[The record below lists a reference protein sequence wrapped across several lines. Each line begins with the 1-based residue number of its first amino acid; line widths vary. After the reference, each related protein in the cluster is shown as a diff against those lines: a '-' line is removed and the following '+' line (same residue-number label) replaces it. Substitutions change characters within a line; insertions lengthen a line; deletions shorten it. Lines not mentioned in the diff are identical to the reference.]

1 MARVLI
7 YLGLILGSA
16 FASSEWCTDM
26 VQTNEDSKLV
36 EMLEKEYRVKDNIVT
51 DNCLQMLVG
60 MNKFESTKFALEGI
74 LAGADA

>member
-51 DNCLQMLVG
+51 DNCL
-60 MNKFESTKFALEGI
+60 
-74 LAGADA
+74 

>member
-1 MARVLI
+1 
-7 YLGLILGSA
+7 
-16 FASSEWCTDM
+16 
-26 VQTNEDSKLV
+26 
-36 EMLEKEYRVKDNIVT
+36 MLEKEYRVKDNIVT